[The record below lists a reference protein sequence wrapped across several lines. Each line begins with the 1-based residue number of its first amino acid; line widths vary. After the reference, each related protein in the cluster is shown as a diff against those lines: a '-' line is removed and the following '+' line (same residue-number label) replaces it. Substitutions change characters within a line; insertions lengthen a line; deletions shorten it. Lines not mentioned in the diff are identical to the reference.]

1 MENDNH
7 LLGLSMLLVMLGRE
21 GWSEQ
26 LVKREGRLMVSLS
39 GGMKETPG
47 SRQAASVER

>member
-7 LLGLSMLLVMLGRE
+7 LLGLSMLLVTGRE